1 MENELSKGA
10 RQALD
15 LLAENPAQVLYI
27 VQDYDRL
34 AQRVEELERRMREN
48 NAVDARRSSIEV
60 GTPAKGGNMKVY
72 FDPFASA
79 IENDR
84 AVEEAQRIL
93 AAAGGKT
100 GGA

>member
-15 LLAENPAQVLYI
+15 LIAENPAQVLYI

-34 AQRVEELERRMREN
+34 SQRVGELERRVREN

-84 AVEEAQRIL
+84 AVEEAQRVL
-93 AAAGGKT
+93 ALAGGRI

>member
-1 MENELSKGA
+1 MEKELSKGA

-15 LLAENPAQVLYI
+15 LLADNPAQVLYI

-34 AQRVEELERRMREN
+34 SQRVEELERRVREN

-60 GTPAKGGNMKVY
+60 GTPAKGGCLKVY
-72 FDPFASA
+72 FDPYEKA
-79 IENDR
+79 IVNDR
-84 AVEEAQRIL
+84 AVEEAQRVL
-93 AAAGGKT
+93 AAAGGKI